1 VRWTNK
7 FRRQRDQ
14 QPANAMNLKTF
25 IPILLFL
32 LVASSGGS
40 ALCETSE
47 KEARDDYT
55 RLRDLVDGYNA
66 SNVRA
71 INEYSSIHS
80 KLINEHHASNVKL
93 INKYNFITFILIIT
107 LHTILFIYV
116 TFFLGYLQRIIVK
129 QQRQIDEMKREWE
142 DVKRER

>member
-1 VRWTNK
+1 
-7 FRRQRDQ
+7 
-14 QPANAMNLKTF
+14 MNLKTF